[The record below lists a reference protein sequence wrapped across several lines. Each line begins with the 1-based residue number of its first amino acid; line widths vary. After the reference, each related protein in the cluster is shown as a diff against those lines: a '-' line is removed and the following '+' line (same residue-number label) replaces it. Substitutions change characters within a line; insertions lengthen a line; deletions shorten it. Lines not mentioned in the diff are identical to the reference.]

1 MTKWDRVFQLLEILV
16 CVVIGV
22 TIGRLFVQA
31 LIKIAPDRP
40 ANLVENVKIKEDV
53 AKTVAILN
61 SMHTNAQMELTEMT
75 KTQDKLK
82 EFYTMSLDPK
92 VLEKELEQTLL
103 SNMVHQAVM
112 EAFKEYLTTNKVEVE
127 R

>member
-112 EAFKEYLTTNKVEVE
+112 EAFKEYLATNKVEVE